1 MLTEHGCRIA
11 PSTYYDARGRGPSK
25 REQRD
30 EHWKAII
37 AETWKAQH
45 RRYGARKLWLRLRRN
60 GHDIARC
67 TVERLMR
74 ELGLVG
80 VTRGKR
86 RKPADTAVKEV
97 RPADLVDRHFA
108 RFRTDQLWVADFTY
122 VWTWTGWVYVAFVF
136 DAHSRRILGW
146 RAATSMAT
154 PLVLD
159 CLEMAL
165 FTRRRE
171 GVAGFASLTH
181 HTDAGSV
188 GGFNRSSQHLDFGG
202 VSWRESVGV
211 SGTRIVRFGRR
222 WDRKVAPVSISAA
235 CSVSSG
241 DGSPRAW
248 RARPLPLQSA
258 CRHRS
263 GRGGSATVAACHR
276 SA

>member
-1 MLTEHGCRIA
+1 VRFITDHKDRADGGLRWGIESICAVLASHGVGIA
-11 PSTYYDARGRGPSK
+11 PSTYYDARDRGLSA

-30 EHWKAII
+30 ERWKDII
-37 AETWKAQH
+37 CTTWEKQ
-45 RRYGARKLWLRLRRN
+45 RRRLGARKLWLRLRRD
-60 GHDIARC
+60 GHSIARV

-74 ELGLVG
+74 ELGISG
-80 VTRGKR
+80 VIRGGR
-86 RKPADTAVKEV
+86 RKPADTGERQT
-97 RPADLVDRHFA
+97 RPADLVDRHFR

-136 DAHSRRILGW
+136 DAYSRRVLGW

-171 GVAGFASLTH
+171 GATGFAGLTH

-188 GGFNRSSQHLDFGG
+188 GGFNWSSQHLDRGG
-202 VSWRESVGV
+202 VRKWRRRTGARRPATRPREFAV
-211 SGTRIVRFGRR
+211 SGARIGRCGRR
-222 WDRKVAPVSISAA
+222 CARRDGQSPLGR

-241 DGSPRAW
+241 G
-248 RARPLPLQSA
+248 
-258 CRHRS
+258 
-263 GRGGSATVAACHR
+263 
-276 SA
+276 